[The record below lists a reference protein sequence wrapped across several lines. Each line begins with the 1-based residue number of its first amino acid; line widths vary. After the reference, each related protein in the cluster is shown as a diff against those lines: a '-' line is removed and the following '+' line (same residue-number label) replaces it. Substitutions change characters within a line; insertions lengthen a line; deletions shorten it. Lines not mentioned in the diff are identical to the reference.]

1 MAEFQ
6 RMPTQEELQKILYM
20 GQMQGKTTQE
30 IINENLAKGG
40 TIKPLP
46 ESFFTTAS
54 AGARRAGDY
63 INKAGT
69 AADVAKLF
77 PGYQPET
84 KVTIPTSF
92 SVVPKMDPYSG
103 QVMPTGIQTQQAPIG
118 NVLQQIKPAD
128 VLGVSGAERAYGDIG
143 AGKAPQPFDVID
155 TLGVG
160 AAGMAGTK
168 GLLGAARATKGL
180 PVGMSIQDV
189 TKSGLLATAPKSE
202 IGFYSAVENAA
213 LASPRKTA
221 TGQAFLN
228 DIMKGQDVR
237 ADEIKWMGLDDYL
250 KDKKSITKQEVQDYI
265 ANNRVDVQ
273 EVQLGDTKFN
283 KLSDEELINE
293 YIRIRGYDPVSNGE
307 ALTRNEMLYELG
319 GMNRTESGSTKFSQ
333 YTLPGGENYREIL
346 LTMPPKTD
354 DVSKFKVVTKQDNPY
369 TGQRDIEVQDTQG
382 NVVAQRSGFQGT
394 DEDALLQH
402 IRSSAISESGFRSSH
417 FDQPN
422 ILAHLR
428 VNDRVDADGKKMLL
442 IEEVQSDWHQAG
454 RDKGYK
460 GQLTSLPDDYFVSE
474 MQNKAGDTVYEIRK
488 TSNPNVI
495 INRDYNRQSAINGA
509 INTLNETVMGVPD
522 APFKDTWYQLALKRA
537 IQHAAEN
544 GYDRIGLT
552 TGSQQA
558 ARFDLSK
565 QLSRVS
571 YQDGTL
577 QGYDPSGALVMN
589 KFVDPK
595 DLSNYVGKELAS
607 KMVENAAK
615 DSEIRKK
622 ISAARYNNA
631 PESEINALRSQL
643 DDTKTDYSGLD
654 LQVGGEGMKK
664 YYDEIYPKFLDKYGK
679 KWGAKVGETDI
690 TTGRSNVDGMPSMYP
705 DREKV
710 RYIDITPEMKA
721 GVSKGQPLF
730 AAAPIGVTGGLL
742 GTQQDQRK

>member
-30 IINENLAKGG
+30 IINENLNKGG

-46 ESFFTTAS
+46 ESFFMTAS
-54 AGARRAGDY
+54 AGAKRTGEF

-92 SVVPKMDPYSG
+92 NVVPKMDPYSG
-103 QVMPTGIQTQQAPIG
+103 QMGGTGINTQQMPIG
-118 NVLQQIKPAD
+118 NVLQQINPSD
-128 VLGVSGAERAYGDIG
+128 VLPISSAERAYGDIG
-143 AGKAPQPFDVID
+143 AGKAPKPMDVVD
-155 TLGVG
+155 TLGLGVG
-160 AAGMAGTK
+160 GIAAGK
-168 GLLGAARATKGL
+168 GLLGVAKATKGL

-189 TKSGLLATAPKSE
+189 TNAGLLSTAPKSE

-213 LASPRKTA
+213 MASPRKSA

-265 ANNRVDVQ
+265 ANNRVDVK
-273 EVQLGDTKFN
+273 EVQLGYQNGKNANELPKF
-283 KLSDEELINE
+283 I
-293 YIRIRGYDPVSNGE
+293 
-307 ALTRNEMLYELG
+307 
-319 GMNRTESGSTKFSQ
+319 Q

-346 LTMPPKTD
+346 LTMP
-354 DVSKFKVVTKQDNPY
+354 
-369 TGQRDIEVQDTQG
+369 TQG
-382 NVVAQRSGFQGT
+382 SGRKRVRVYTSDGMSAVQVMNDAEIQKMAESGRRKFEVLDEINPQGT
-394 DEDALLQH
+394 YQ
-402 IRSSAISESGFRSSH
+402 SSH

-454 RDKGYK
+454 RDKGYATK
-460 GQLTSLPDDYFVSE
+460 DLQSNLKEYEALARKYAIKQELPIDEYNRLQELRPLVSG
-474 MQNKAGDTVYEIRK
+474 KAG
-488 TSNPNVI
+488 
-495 INRDYNRQSAINGA
+495 
-509 INTLNETVMGVPD
+509 GVPD

-565 QLSRVS
+565 QVNEITVPMVNSDGSRSVRIDPT
-571 YQDGTL
+571 DGTSIKL
-577 QGYDPSGALVMN
+577 MVDKDGVVTGYGSGSTQFSGKKLNEVI
-589 KFVDPK
+589 
-595 DLSNYVGKELAS
+595 GKEMSDKVMKA
-607 KMVENAAK
+607 
-615 DSEIRKK
+615 D
-622 ISAARYNNA
+622 
-631 PESEINALRSQL
+631 PETNF
-643 DDTKTDYSGLD
+643 SGLD

-690 TTGRSNVDGMPSMYP
+690 TTGRSNVGGVPSMYP

-742 GTQQDQRK
+742 GTEQDQRK

>member
-40 TIKPLP
+40 TVKPLP
-46 ESFFTTAS
+46 ENFFTTAS
-54 AGARRAGDY
+54 AGAKRAGEY
-63 INKAGT
+63 INRAGT

-92 SVVPKMDPYSG
+92 SVVPKVDPYSG
-103 QVMPTGIQTQQAPIG
+103 QVMPTGIQTQQASIG

-160 AAGMAGTK
+160 AAGMAGAK
-168 GLLGAARATKGL
+168 GLLGAAKATKNL

-189 TKSGLLATAPKSE
+189 TNSGLLATAPKSE

-213 LASPRKTA
+213 MASPRKSA

-265 ANNRVDVQ
+265 ANNRVDVK
-273 EVQLGDTKFN
+273 EVQLGAGYAPIERELNNQGYELNVDMDGDWSIFKDNQYVDLDELPQDLQNFVINNAPSKTETKF
-283 KLSDEELINE
+283 
-293 YIRIRGYDPVSNGE
+293 G
-307 ALTRNEMLYELG
+307 
-319 GMNRTESGSTKFSQ
+319 Q

-346 LTMPPKTD
+346 LTMP
-354 DVSKFKVVTKQDNPY
+354 SKNPEFDPSNLSRLTELSNKNRTEAENIEYKSLAKQY
-369 TGQRDIEVQDTQG
+369 
-382 NVVAQRSGFQGT
+382 
-394 DEDALLQH
+394 DASLRGETAEQY
-402 IRSSAISESGFRSSH
+402 RSSH

-454 RDKGYK
+454 REGGYATPESK
-460 GQLTSLPDDYFVSE
+460 KNFEKLLSEKESINYDLQAMTNKYDEYINNGEKVPDSLKEKNAELEKKY
-474 MQNKAGDTVYEIRK
+474 KEIQEK
-488 TSNPNVI
+488 IKLNT
-495 INRDYNRQSAINGA
+495 GA
-509 INTLNETVMGVPD
+509 EVPD

-544 GYDRIGLT
+544 GYERIGLT

-565 QLSRVS
+565 QVERIISSKDGDGFRIFARDTNGKNHDMGVFTKDGLSDVV
-571 YQDGTL
+571 G
-577 QGYDPSGALVMN
+577 
-589 KFVDPK
+589 K
-595 DLSNYVGKELAS
+595 DLA
-607 KMVENAAK
+607 
-615 DSEIRKK
+615 KK
-622 ISAARYNNA
+622 IA
-631 PESEINALRSQL
+631 SQNKA
-643 DDTKTDYSGLD
+643 TEVFEGVD

-679 KWGAKVGETDI
+679 KWGAKVGETKIRTQSDKQAQEDLDLLEAL
-690 TTGRSNVDGMPSMYP
+690 GEDRSKFSGSGMA
-705 DREKV
+705 RV